1 MWNIIKKK
9 FVDLRTGA
17 KVGPNEM
24 GEITAKTP
32 FLMQG
37 YLNKP
42 EVAIITIIQIINSLL
57 I

>member
-1 MWNIIKKK
+1 MWNIILKK